1 MELFR
6 LLGTIAIDSQS
17 AVVALDDTSKKAQST
32 STTTKEAFQKIGS
45 VAGTI
50 AKGIGTAG
58 LAIGGA
64 FVAAVEST
72 REYRKEMG
80 LLDSA
85 FKTAGHSSEAAKQ
98 TYSDLNAVLGDS
110 GQAIEAAQQ
119 LALVADNEK
128 ELKTWTDICTG
139 VYATFGEALPI
150 EGLAEA
156 ANHTAQVGEVQGSL
170 ADALEWS
177 GISVEG
183 FNDKLA
189 KCSNEEERQKLIM
202 DTLNGTY
209 SDASEQYKKTNKDVM
224 DSQKAQEKLS
234 DAFAEVGAVGEP
246 ILTAIKDKVAEL
258 VAAAVPHLENFIA
271 KVKEIIDWVKNNG
284 DTIDKWVGVILGAG
298 TAIGTFLLIL
308 NWGTIM
314 SAAANALNIVRTAIL
329 GMNAA
334 MLANPVGLVVAA
346 LAGLVVAFVWLWNNV
361 EGFRTFWLN
370 AWDLIKTA
378 ASKAWQSI
386 TKFFTNAWTA
396 VKKIWAT
403 NAVVGFYKK
412 VWTAII
418 NIFLNAP
425 KWFADKFR
433 QVWNGIKNIWNGA
446 KSFFSGIWKSVTGVF
461 GNVGGWFRSK
471 FSTAWSSIKSVFSG
485 WGSFFGGLW
494 TKIKSKFGDI
504 GSSLGKSMG
513 DAAKT
518 ALNKVLAAIEKAIN
532 NGIGLINGAIGII
545 NKLPGVDVGKVSKV
559 SFPRLARGGVLERGQ
574 VGLLEG
580 SGAEAVV
587 PLEHNRAWLSRVAED
602 LHDLQGRNAY
612 SGDTTQITTMLSRV
626 IDLLEDLAKLKI
638 YLDGGVLVGELTPA
652 IDSRLSDRWSHAMRS
667 NVR

>member
-1 MELFR
+1 MEIFR
-6 LLGTIAIDSQS
+6 LLGTIAIDNNSAMQS
-17 AVVALDDTSKKAQST
+17 LDDTSKKAQDT
-32 STTTKEAFQKIGS
+32 STETQDAFQKIGS

-50 AKGIGTAG
+50 ARGIGVAG

-64 FVAAVEST
+64 LFAAVEST
-72 REYRKEMG
+72 REYRAEMA

-110 GQAIEAAQQ
+110 GQATEAAQQ

-156 ANHTAQVGEVQGSL
+156 ANHTAQVGEVQGGL

-177 GISVEG
+177 GITVEG

-224 DSQKAQEKLS
+224 DAQKAQEKLT
-234 DAFAEVGAVGEP
+234 DAFARLGEVGEP
-246 ILTAIKDKVAEL
+246 IVTAIKDKIADL
-258 VAAAVPHLENFIA
+258 VAAAVPHLENFIS
-271 KVKEIIDWVKNNG
+271 KVKDVITWIKNNQ
-284 DTIDKWVGVILGAG
+284 DEVNTWIGVILGAG

-314 SAAANALNIVRTAIL
+314 TTAANAIKVVRTAIL

-334 MLANPVGLVVAA
+334 MLANPIALIVAA
-346 LAGLVVAFVWLWNNV
+346 VAGLVVGFVYLWNNV
-361 EGFRTFWLN
+361 DGFRQFW
-370 AWDLIKTA
+370 I
-378 ASKAWQSI
+378 KAW
-386 TKFFTNAWTA
+386 
-396 VKKIWAT
+396 AT
-403 NAVVGFYKK
+403 IKSSALS
-412 VWTAII
+412 A
-418 NIFLNAP
+418 
-425 KWFADKFR
+425 
-433 QVWNGIKNIWNGA
+433 WNGIKSAWNGA
-446 KSFFSGIWKSVTGVF
+446 KSFFSGIWKSVTNVF

-471 FSTAWSSIKSVFSG
+471 FSSAWSSVKNVFSS

-494 TKIKSKFGDI
+494 TKIKSKFSSM
-504 GSSLGKSMG
+504 GSALGKSMG
-513 DAAKT
+513 DAAKS
-518 ALNKVLAAIEKAIN
+518 ALNKVLASIEKAIN
-532 NGIGLINGAIGII
+532 KGIGLINGAIKII
-545 NKLPGVDVGKVSKV
+545 NKLPGVNVGKVSKV

-602 LHDLQGRNAY
+602 LYELQGGNAY
-612 SGDTTQITTMLSRV
+612 NGNNREVTSLLSRAV
-626 IDLLEDLAKLKI
+626 ALLEELAKLKI
-638 YLDGGVLVGELTPA
+638 YLDSGVLVGELTPA
-652 IDSRLSDRWSHAMRS
+652 IDGYMSDRWSHALRG

>member
-1 MELFR
+1 MEIFR
-6 LLGTIAIDSQS
+6 LLGTIAIDNSSAMQS
-17 AVVALDDTSKKAQST
+17 LDDTSERAQDT
-32 STTTKEAFQKIGS
+32 STETKDAFQKIGS

-64 FVAAVEST
+64 LVAAVEST
-72 REYRKEMG
+72 REYRAEMA

-110 GQAIEAAQQ
+110 GQATEAAQQ
-119 LALVADNEK
+119 LALVADNEQ

-139 VYATFGEALPI
+139 VYAKFGEALPV

-177 GISVEG
+177 GTSVDD
-183 FNDKLA
+183 FNKQLA

-202 DTLNGTY
+202 DKLNGTY
-209 SDASEQYKKTNKDVM
+209 SDSAEQYKKTNKDVM
-224 DSQKAQEKLS
+224 AANKAQEKLT
-234 DAFAEVGAVGEP
+234 DAFAELGAVGEP
-246 ILTAIKDKVAEL
+246 ILTAIKTKVAEL
-258 VAAAVPHLENFIA
+258 VAAAVPHLESFITKIKDVIA
-271 KVKEIIDWVKNNG
+271 WIKNNQ
-284 DTIDKWVGVILGAG
+284 DEVNTWIGVILGAG

-308 NWGTIM
+308 NWGAIM
-314 SAAANALNIVRTAIL
+314 TAAANAIKVVRTAIL

-334 MLANPVGLVVAA
+334 MLANPIALIVAA
-346 LAGLVVAFVWLWNNV
+346 VAGLVVGFVYLWNNV
-361 EGFRTFWLN
+361 DGFRQFW
-370 AWDLIKTA
+370 I
-378 ASKAWQSI
+378 KAW
-386 TKFFTNAWTA
+386 
-396 VKKIWAT
+396 AT
-403 NAVVGFYKK
+403 IKSSALS
-412 VWTAII
+412 A
-418 NIFLNAP
+418 
-425 KWFADKFR
+425 
-433 QVWNGIKNIWNGA
+433 WNGIKSAWNGA
-446 KSFFSGIWKSVTGVF
+446 KSFFSGIWKSVTNVF

-471 FSTAWSSIKSVFSG
+471 FSSAWSSVKNVFSS

-494 TKIKSKFGDI
+494 TKIKSKFSSM
-504 GSSLGKSMG
+504 GSALGKSMG
-513 DAAKT
+513 DAAKS
-518 ALNKVLAAIEKAIN
+518 ALNKVLASIEKAIN
-532 NGIGLINGAIGII
+532 KGIGLINGAIKII
-545 NKLPGVDVGKVSKV
+545 NKLPGVNVGKVSKV

-602 LHDLQGRNAY
+602 LYELQGGNAY
-612 SGDTTQITTMLSRV
+612 NGNNREVTSLLSRAV
-626 IDLLEDLAKLKI
+626 ALLEELAKLKI
-638 YLDGGVLVGELTPA
+638 YLDSGVLVGELTPA
-652 IDSRLSDRWSHAMRS
+652 IDGYMSDRWSHALRG